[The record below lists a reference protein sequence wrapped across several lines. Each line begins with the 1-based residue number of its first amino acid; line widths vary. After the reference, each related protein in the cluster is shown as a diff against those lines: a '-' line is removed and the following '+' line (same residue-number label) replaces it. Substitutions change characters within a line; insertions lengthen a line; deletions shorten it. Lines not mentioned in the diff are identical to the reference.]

1 MKKHA
6 YRILSLLLLVCSIAL
21 SGCSGDK
28 NNDKQNGETPDS
40 NNMSQEPTYGGDVV
54 VGIQQDLDSL
64 DPHKAVA
71 AGTSEVLFNIFEGLV
86 KPTENGDLVPAV
98 ASDYTISDDGTVY
111 TFVLRD
117 GIKFH
122 NGSLVTVEDIVYSI
136 KRSAGLLNDGDASI
150 NVKSA
155 LKNITEVTALDDKT
169 VQIVLSTPDTELLA
183 YLTTAIIPANY
194 DKLESNPIGTGPFKY
209 VSFAHQQSLVMEK
222 NDDYWGEKP
231 YLDKVTFKIV
241 EKADTAM
248 MELQGGTIDIFPY
261 LTVDQANQL
270 QSQFNIEIGNMNL
283 VQGLFLNNG
292 KAPFNDQRV
301 REALNYAVNRQEI
314 LDFVAGG
321 NGTIIQSG
329 VFSGFTKYYDETLA
343 TTYTQDLEK
352 AKALL
357 AEAGYG
363 DNNKLTFTITVPS
376 GYQYHIDTAQV
387 IVEQLSKI
395 GVTAK
400 IQLIE
405 WTAWLSDVYTDR
417 NYEATIIGLD
427 APLAASDLLG
437 RYGST
442 APNNFVNYSN
452 SEYDTILAEALA
464 TTDDEKKVT
473 DYKKLQKILTE
484 DSAAVYIAD
493 PSLMVAVN
501 KKLSGY
507 TFYPVYV
514 QDMSKVYFVK

>member
-1 MKKHA
+1 MKKQA
-6 YRILSLLLLVCSIAL
+6 YTLFSLLLLVTSIAL

-28 NNDKQNGETPDS
+28 NDNKQNGKTPSSD
-40 NNMSQEPTYGGDVV
+40 NMSQEPTYGGDVV

-86 KPTENGDLVPAV
+86 KPNENGDLVPTV

-122 NGSLVTVEDIVYSI
+122 SGNLVTVEDIVYSV
-136 KRSAGLLNDGDASI
+136 KRSAGLLKDKDASI

-155 LKNITEVTALDDKT
+155 LSNIKDVTATDNKT
-169 VQIVLSTPDTELLA
+169 VKITLKTPDTELLA

-194 DKLESNPIGTGPFKY
+194 DGQETKPIGTGPFKF
-209 VSFAHQQSLVMEK
+209 VSFSHQQSLVMEK
-222 NDDYWGEKP
+222 NPDYWGEKP

-241 EKADTAM
+241 EKADIAM

-261 LTVDQANQL
+261 LTNDQANQIKDK
-270 QSQFNIEIGNMNL
+270 FNVKVGNMNM
-283 VQGLFLNNG
+283 VQGLFLNNA
-292 KAPFNDQRV
+292 KAPFNNPKV

-321 NGTIIQSG
+321 NGTVIQSA
-329 VFSGFTKYYDETLA
+329 VFPGFTKFYNKSLSTYYS
-343 TTYTQDLEK
+343 QDVEK

-357 AEAGYG
+357 TEAGYAKG
-363 DNNKLTFTITVPS
+363 LSFTIKVPS

-387 IVEQLSKI
+387 IVDQLAKI

-400 IQLIE
+400 IQTVE
-405 WTAWLSDVYTDR
+405 WNSWLSDVYNNR
-417 NYEATIIGLD
+417 NYEATVIGLV
-427 APLAASDLLG
+427 APLAARELLG
-437 RYGST
+437 RYDSKAT
-442 APNNFVNYSN
+442 NNFVNYTN
-452 SEYDTILAEALA
+452 SEYDKILKEALV
-464 TTDDEKKVT
+464 TTDDTTKVEN
-473 DYKKLQKILTE
+473 YKELQRILTE
-484 DSAAVYIAD
+484 DSVSVYLAD
-493 PSLMVAVN
+493 PSLMVGIN

-514 QDMSKVYFVK
+514 QDMSKVYYVKE

>member
-6 YRILSLLLLVCSIAL
+6 YRLLSLLLLVTSIAL
-21 SGCSGDK
+21 SSCSGDK
-28 NNDKQNGETPDS
+28 NGNKQNGETPSSD
-40 NNMSQEPTYGGDVV
+40 NMSQEPTYGGDVV

-86 KPTENGDLVPAV
+86 KPNENGDLVPAV
-98 ASDYTISDDGTVY
+98 ASDYSISDDGTVY
-111 TFVLRD
+111 TFKLRD

-122 NGSLVTVEDIVYSI
+122 NGKLVTVEDIVYSV
-136 KRSAGLLNDGDASI
+136 KRSAGLLKDEDASV

-155 LKNITEVTALDDKT
+155 LSNISDVTALDDKT
-169 VQIVLSTPDTELLA
+169 VKLTLKTPDTELLA
-183 YLTTAIIPANY
+183 YLTTAIIPADY
-194 DKLESNPIGTGPFKY
+194 DKQETAPIGTGPFKF
-209 VSFAHQQSLVMEK
+209 VSFAHQQSFVMEK
-222 NDDYWGEKP
+222 NNDYWGDKA

-261 LTVDQANQL
+261 LTSDQASQL
-270 QSQFNIEIGNMNL
+270 EAKFNIKIGNMNL

-292 KAPFNDQRV
+292 KAPFDNPKV

-314 LDFVAGG
+314 LDFVANG

-329 VFSGFTKYYDETLA
+329 VFSGFTKYYEESLS
-343 TTYTQDLEK
+343 TYYKQDLEK

-363 DNNKLTFTITVPS
+363 NGLTFTITVPS

-387 IVEQLSKI
+387 LVEQLAKI

-400 IQLIE
+400 IQTIE
-405 WTAWLSDVYTDR
+405 WGSWLSDVYNAR
-417 NYEATIIGLD
+417 NYEATVIGID

-437 RYGST
+437 RYGSK

-452 SEYDTILAEALA
+452 SEYDKILAEAIA
-464 TTDDEKKVT
+464 TTDDTKKVE
-473 DYKKLQKILTE
+473 DYKKLQEILTK
-484 DSAAVYIAD
+484 DSASVYICD

-514 QDMSKVYFVK
+514 QDMSKVYYVKE

>member
-1 MKKHA
+1 MKRHA
-6 YRILSLLLLVCSIAL
+6 YKLLSLLLLVCAITL
-21 SGCSGDK
+21 SACSGDK
-28 NNDKQNGETPDS
+28 DNNSQNGETPGSD
-40 NNMSQEPTYGGDVV
+40 NMSQEPTYGGDVV

-98 ASDYTISDDGTVY
+98 ASEYNISDDGTIY
-111 TFVLRD
+111 TFTLRD

-122 NGSLVTVEDIVYSI
+122 NGDLVTVEDIVYSI
-136 KRSAGLLNDGDASI
+136 KRSAGLLEDADASI
-150 NVKSA
+150 NVESA
-155 LKNITEVTALDDKT
+155 LSNIKDVTALDDKR
-169 VQIVLSTPDTELLA
+169 VQITLKSPDTELLA
-183 YLTTAIIPANY
+183 YLTTAIIPADY
-194 DKLESNPIGTGPFKY
+194 DKQETAPIGTGPFKF
-209 VSFAHQQSLVMEK
+209 VSFSHQQSLVMEK
-222 NDDYWGEKP
+222 NEDYWGEKP

-248 MELQGGTIDIFPY
+248 MELQAGTIDIYPY
-261 LTVDQANQL
+261 LTVDQAETLKGN
-270 QSQFNIEIGNMNL
+270 FNIEVGNMNL
-283 VQGLFLNNG
+283 VQALFLNNK
-292 KAPFNDQRV
+292 KAPFDNPKV

-321 NGTIIQSG
+321 KGTIIQSG

-343 TTYTQDLEK
+343 DTYSQDLEK

-357 AEAGYG
+357 TEAGYPEG
-363 DNNKLTFTITVPS
+363 LTFTITVPAS
-376 GYQYHIDTAQV
+376 YTYHVDTAQV
-387 IVEQLSKI
+387 IVEQLAKI

-400 IQLIE
+400 IQTVE
-405 WTAWLSDVYTDR
+405 WGTWLSEVYSNR

-437 RYGST
+437 RYAST
-442 APNNFVNYSN
+442 ASNNFINYSN
-452 SEYDTILAEALA
+452 SEYDKILAEALA
-464 TTDDEKKVT
+464 TTDENKKVT

-484 DSAAVYIAD
+484 DSASVYLAD
-493 PSLMVAVN
+493 PSHMVAVS
-501 KKLSGY
+501 KKVAGY

-514 QDMSKVYFVK
+514 QDMSKIYFVK